1 MVEIE
6 IGRED
11 AVALNAVYERA
22 LKVLAEAE
30 QVISRLPKTPDRR
43 DYLIGYAEVIADVL
57 SKLRAPLVLQH
68 PDLNAASSDEAPD

>member
-1 MVEIE
+1 MIE

-11 AVALNAVYERA
+11 AVALDAVYERA

-30 QVISRLPKTPDRR
+30 QVFSHLPKTPERR
-43 DYLIGYAEVIADVL
+43 DYLIGYAEVISDVL

-68 PDLNAASSDEAPD
+68 PDLNAGPSDGVSD